1 MQTALLSEKCQRLF
15 GPCFNAS
22 QYCLDFILVWNSV
35 FTLTFAQSSSTCLFI
50 YCFLDHP
57 HSFYIIV
64 PSGTQMF
71 WCKVHFGKED
81 LMSWFAWDNPDL
93 CFLSLCNYLQ
103 CSFLLTQCFL
113 LFSVSIWMIKYVIT
127 LLTQCF
133 IPLELDKTLC
143 QKNKI
148 PLKYFTVESS

>member
-1 MQTALLSEKCQRLF
+1 MKQEGILARNRRPEQRQNVESGSSLGGKTHAQHRRGHCQLYQSTVWRDQIQGKGMQTVLLSEKCQRLF

-93 CFLSLCNYLQ
+93 CFLSLCNYL
-103 CSFLLTQCFL
+103 
-113 LFSVSIWMIKYVIT
+113 
-127 LLTQCF
+127 
-133 IPLELDKTLC
+133 
-143 QKNKI
+143 
-148 PLKYFTVESS
+148 